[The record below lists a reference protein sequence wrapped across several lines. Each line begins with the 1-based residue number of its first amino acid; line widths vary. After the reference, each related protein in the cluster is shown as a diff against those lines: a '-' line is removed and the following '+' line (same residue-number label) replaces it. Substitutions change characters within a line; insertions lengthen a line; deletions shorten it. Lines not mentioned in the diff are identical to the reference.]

1 MSRLREEVCEQVAVE
16 MRKSA
21 TGGCASRKLALI
33 ASSALAF
40 EKLGAQTVE
49 LAASCAEV
57 VRHPVPS
64 RVTEIKKLMEH
75 GVQMTDSI
83 CAALVYEK
91 SLWAKGALE
100 EGRAALVLS
109 ERIEGDLDSVRSNK
123 QGSVARVDLLESL
136 VSKTNQMIEEIK
148 EAATKIIGFLE
159 AAHVHA

>member
-1 MSRLREEVCEQVAVE
+1 
-16 MRKSA
+16 
-21 TGGCASRKLALI
+21 
-33 ASSALAF
+33 
-40 EKLGAQTVE
+40 
-49 LAASCAEV
+49 
-57 VRHPVPS
+57 
-64 RVTEIKKLMEH
+64 
-75 GVQMTDSI
+75 
-83 CAALVYEK
+83 LVYEK